1 MHELSISRAILDTAA
16 RHAAGRRVVL
26 VSVTIGAL
34 RQVIPE
40 SLAFYFQVVSRGTV
54 CEGALLQARSV
65 PARLR
70 CSCGEEWELE
80 EPSFRC
86 LRCGGAQVSVL
97 DGDQL
102 SVESIEVEEEE
113 AGCTA
118 PR

>member
-1 MHELSISRAILDTAA
+1 MHELAISRAILDAA
-16 RHAAGRRVVL
+16 MRHADGRPVVL

-34 RQVIPE
+34 RQVVPE
-40 SLAFYFQVVSRGTV
+40 SLTFHFQIASRGTT
-54 CEGALLQARSV
+54 CEGALLEPRFV

-70 CSCGEEWELE
+70 CACGEEWQLE

-86 LRCGGAQVSVL
+86 PRCGGGQVSVL

-102 SVESIEVEEEE
+102 CVDSIELEDSP
-113 AGCTA
+113 CTA